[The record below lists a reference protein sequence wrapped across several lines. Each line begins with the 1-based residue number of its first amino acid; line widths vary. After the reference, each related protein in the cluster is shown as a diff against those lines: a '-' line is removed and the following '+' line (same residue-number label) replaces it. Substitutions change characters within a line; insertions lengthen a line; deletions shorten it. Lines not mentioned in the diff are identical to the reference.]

1 MPSLDEAYDRGTTF
15 TERNPRRVAG
25 GLGLGAA
32 GALAVLAAIVLVAI
46 GGDATTAKAQAGVLA
61 GLGVPALLLSVV
73 FVLPASTRRRAG
85 VVAGS
90 ALTVVGVYL
99 FWHAYPTRWTRT
111 ANSMAFETVML
122 YAVGAAVALWFVFA
136 ALATFRLRNNPQGT
150 VELEVVRHG
159 ETKTVEVSQNRYR
172 EIVSDG
178 GDVSQVLRE
187 LDE

>member
-1 MPSLDEAYDRGTTF
+1 
-15 TERNPRRVAG
+15 
-25 GLGLGAA
+25 
-32 GALAVLAAIVLVAI
+32 
-46 GGDATTAKAQAGVLA
+46 
-61 GLGVPALLLSVV
+61 
-73 FVLPASTRRRAG
+73 
-85 VVAGS
+85 
-90 ALTVVGVYL
+90 
-99 FWHAYPTRWTRT
+99 
-111 ANSMAFETVML
+111 MAFETVML

>member
-1 MPSLDEAYDRGTTF
+1 MPSLDEAYDRGTF

-25 GLGLGAA
+25 GLALGTA
-32 GALAVLAAIVLVAI
+32 GALAVLAAVVLVAI
-46 GGDATTAKAQAGVLA
+46 GGDATAAKAQAGVLA

-90 ALTVVGVYL
+90 ALTVVGVWL
-99 FWHAYPTRWTRT
+99 FWQAYPSNWTRT

-136 ALATFRLRNNPQGT
+136 ALATFRRRNTPQGT
-150 VELEVVRHG
+150 VELEVVRQG
-159 ETKTVEVSQNRYR
+159 ETKTVEVSRHRYQ
-172 EIVSDG
+172 ELVSDG
-178 GDVSQVLRE
+178 GDASQVLEE